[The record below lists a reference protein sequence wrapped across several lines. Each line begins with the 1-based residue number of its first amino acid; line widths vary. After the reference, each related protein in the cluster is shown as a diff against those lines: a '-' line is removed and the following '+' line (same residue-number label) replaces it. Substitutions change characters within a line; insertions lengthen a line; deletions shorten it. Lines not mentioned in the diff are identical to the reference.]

1 MMTTRDIDE
10 HTALTHTALTIVN
23 MSLSSTVTEIFS
35 VEYWGD
41 FEVWVRGCSRSLK
54 IVAIDKS

>member
-1 MMTTRDIDE
+1 MMTTRDVDE
-10 HTALTHTALTIVN
+10 HTALTIVN

-41 FEVWVRGCSRSLK
+41 LEVWVRGCSRSLK